1 MTRRTLTTALAA
13 VLLLGLVTGC
23 GLFGGGD
30 VVVDYPGRTDI
41 PYSVGDRF
49 TINSTSD
56 SDDLKRYRHVV
67 CEVTLEVNDA
77 AIIRTFDERLH
88 RIREIVTEAISSKTL
103 DQLRTSTQKD
113 ALREEIMDR
122 VNEEFNTTAVR
133 RVVFSEF
140 FFA

>member
-1 MTRRTLTTALAA
+1 MTRRTLTAALAA

-23 GLFGGGD
+23 DLFGGGA
-30 VVVDYPGRTDI
+30 VMVDYPGRTDT
-41 PYSVGDRF
+41 PYPLGERF
-49 TINSTSD
+49 TINSTSE
-56 SDDLKRYRHVV
+56 SEDLRRYRHVV

-77 AIIRTFDERLH
+77 VIINTFDERLH
-88 RIREIVTEAISSKTL
+88 RIREIVIESISSKTL
-103 DQLRTSTQKD
+103 DQLRTSAQKD